1 MRRRERPR
9 PILLLMRSQ
18 LRLSP
23 GFTLLEVLV
32 ALTLLG
38 VGILG
43 LSASAALVSRLVGD
57 GSRLALAATVATARL
72 EQLRALPCATGASG
86 SATTRGIE
94 ERWTVAPMGAGARA
108 LEVEL
113 SVTYRV
119 RVSSVADHTR
129 TQRFHGAV
137 PCAGA

>member
-1 MRRRERPR
+1 MLPHPR
-9 PILLLMRSQ
+9 S
-18 LRLSP
+18 SS

-38 VGILG
+38 TGILG

-57 GSRLALAATVATARL
+57 GSRLTLAATVATARL
-72 EQLRALPCATGASG
+72 EQLRALPCASGASG

-94 ERWTVAPMGAGARA
+94 ERWSVAPMGSSGAGA
-108 LEVEL
+108 LEVQL

-119 RVSSVADHTR
+119 RVSSGEDHTR

-137 PCAGA
+137 PCADA